1 MKFKKIV
8 KEGEIASEAMKKK
21 SRMHSKDAEK
31 GWFGIKDAKFIYHG
45 DWNDPEV
52 EYKGVLLNYWD
63 IESGLLE
70 IYRDEHPEDKNDKG
84 FDKWMADHPEEIR
97 SELELFYDA
106 EMEYRANN
114 LEERCDEETYD
125 DRVDREYKSAVGK
138 YKAERKRVK
147 DKIRDIVGDEDAD
160 DVFDYWDSIQ
170 SSFNMSWRQGGFYG
184 NCHEHLDRLADI
196 LGPEGRDIIADIQR
210 KFDQQAK
217 ELSEY
222 YDTHDYTGD

>member
-1 MKFKKIV
+1 MDNDERFLKFLRKTV
-8 KEGEIASEAMKKK
+8 PLGNAV
-21 SRMHSKDAEK
+21 
-31 GWFGIKDAKFIYHG
+31 
-45 DWNDPEV
+45 N
-52 EYKGVLLNYWD
+52 
-63 IESGLLE
+63 
-70 IYRDEHPEDKNDKG
+70 
-84 FDKWMADHPEEIR
+84 
-97 SELELFYDA
+97 
-106 EMEYRANN
+106 
-114 LEERCDEETYD
+114 EETYD

-138 YKAERKRVK
+138 YKSERKRVK